1 MDGDVAGFSLFPA
14 SVRADEDST
23 TSRSSI
29 NVSPLH
35 DSTTMSSIA
44 KVVEMVSPS
53 SPTNDNNDN
62 GSIWTTP
69 TLPKM
74 TQPTTEEKSFPPLP
88 NLSSSSPPIQEKNPP
103 HSRKRQRN
111 KSSNCIDN
119 VGRGIWSYPL
129 QDADNSDNI
138 NNIATSGDEIAWK
151 IISVVLRGWCII
163 WVLFAIL
170 IISAELFSS
179 SSNSGS
185 NHDVSTKNIVIK
197 IEDEQTF
204 LEIAENVT
212 SKCAYDNLNTEIGRE
227 ECQQLCFNRMC
238 CFIDGS
244 DANAQFEVHTY
255 SCANDP
261 NKMCAA
267 YAGCESL
274 VVAEDDAIVYNA
286 NGIDVFGKK
295 KNTTDESMT
304 NNMVS
309 SQEEQSQSVTN
320 TTTTTTTSEL
330 QLVQQ
335 VITSVCHKDNLHSRH
350 GINECASLCNPSICC
365 FNRTEI
371 EILNPRFDLKL
382 KMEGISNDI
391 LDRSVMGTCI
401 HENDEGVGHRASIHN
416 HFCNVH
422 EGCQNVLLLGAPPM
436 SILEKNRQKY
446 QYHKGGQSSAE
457 DEEIL
462 INYNDG
468 MIANGIN
475 GSNESSSITND
486 QERMLGTVFALLG
499 IMVCIS
505 VYLLVHQ
512 RKPSENTTQLEMTSG
527 REETIEFV

>member
-1 MDGDVAGFSLFPA
+1 MK
-14 SVRADEDST
+14 T
-23 TSRSSI
+23 NTSRSSV

-35 DSTTMSSIA
+35 ITTTMSSIA

-53 SPTNDNNDN
+53 SSSNDGN

-74 TQPTTEEKSFPPLP
+74 TQPTTVEKRFPPLP
-88 NLSSSSPPIQEKNPP
+88 DFSSSSSPPIKEKNPP
-103 HSRKRQRN
+103 HNRKRRQN
-111 KSSNCIDN
+111 KSSSSNCIDN

-138 NNIATSGDEIAWK
+138 NNIANSGDEIAWK

-179 SSNSGS
+179 NSTSGS
-185 NHDVSTKNIVIK
+185 SHNVSSKNIIIK

-212 SKCAYDNLNTEIGRE
+212 SKCSYDNLNTEIGRE
-227 ECQQLCFNRMC
+227 ECQQLCFNHMC

-244 DANAQFEVHTY
+244 DADAQFEVHKY
-255 SCANDP
+255 SCATDP

-274 VVAEDDAIVYNA
+274 VVAEDDAVIYNA
-286 NGIDVFGKK
+286 NGVDVFGKE

-304 NNMVS
+304 NNKS
-309 SQEEQSQSVTN
+309 SQEELSQSVTN
-320 TTTTTTTSEL
+320 TTTTTTTTSEL

-335 VITSVCHKDNLHSRH
+335 VITSVCHKDNLHTRH
-350 GINECASLCNPSICC
+350 GINECASLCNPSMCC

-371 EILNPRFDLKL
+371 EMLNPRFDLKL

-401 HENDEGVGHRASIHN
+401 HENDEGVGHRASIQN

-422 EGCQNVLLLGAPPM
+422 EGCQNILLLGAPPM
-436 SILEKNRQKY
+436 STLENNRQKY
-446 QYHKGGQSSAE
+446 QYHKGGEGSAKDE
-457 DEEIL
+457 DIL
-462 INYNDG
+462 IDYDE
-468 MIANGIN
+468 MIANSIN
-475 GSNESSSITND
+475 NSNGSSSITND

-512 RKPSENTTQLEMTSG
+512 RKPSENNVQLEMTTG

>member
-1 MDGDVAGFSLFPA
+1 MTISQVDGDVAAFSLYPA
-14 SVRADEDST
+14 SVEADVYSS

-29 NVSPLH
+29 NVSLLR
-35 DSTTMSSIA
+35 DTKMSSIA

-53 SPTNDNNDN
+53 SSNNSN
-62 GSIWTTP
+62 GAWTTP

-74 TQPTTEEKSFPPLP
+74 TSPATIEKRFPPPRVPDLSS
-88 NLSSSSPPIQEKNPP
+88 SSSSPPIQEKNPP
-103 HSRKRQRN
+103 HNRKRRRN

-119 VGRGIWSYPL
+119 VGRGIWTYPL
-129 QDADNSDNI
+129 EDADGSDNI
-138 NNIATSGDEIAWK
+138 NNIASSGDEIAWRK
-151 IISVVLRGWCII
+151 IISTVLKGWCII

-179 SSNSGS
+179 NGNSGS
-185 NHDVSTKNIVIK
+185 RHYNNVSTKNIVIK

-212 SKCAYDNLNTEIGRE
+212 SKCSYTNLKIERGRE
-227 ECQQLCFNRMC
+227 ECQQLCFNHMC

-244 DANAQFEVHTY
+244 DADAQFEVHKY
-255 SCANDP
+255 SCANDA

-274 VVAEDDAIVYNA
+274 VVAEDDAIIYNA
-286 NGIDVFGKK
+286 NGVDVFEK
-295 KNTTDESMT
+295 KNTTDESTT
-304 NNMVS
+304 NMDS
-309 SQEEQSQSVTN
+309 SHEEQSQSVTN
-320 TTTTTTTSEL
+320 TTTTSSEL
-330 QLVQQ
+330 QLIQQ

-350 GINECASLCNPSICC
+350 GINECASLCNPSMCC

-371 EILNPRFDLKL
+371 EILNPRMDIKL

-401 HENDEGVGHRASIHN
+401 HENESVGHRASIQN

-422 EGCQNVLLLGAPPM
+422 EGCQNILLLGAPM
-436 SILEKNRQKY
+436 STLEKNRQKY
-446 QYHKGGQSSAE
+446 QYLNGGQSSAE

-462 INYNDG
+462 IDYSG
-468 MIANGIN
+468 MIANSIS
-475 GSNESSSITND
+475 GSNGNSITND

-505 VYLLVHQ
+505 VFLLVHQ
-512 RKPSENTTQLEMTSG
+512 RKPSENTVQLEMTTG
-527 REETIEFV
+527 TREEMIEFV

>member
-1 MDGDVAGFSLFPA
+1 MTISQIDGDAAVFSLYPA
-14 SVRADEDST
+14 SVETDEDSS
-23 TSRSSI
+23 TSRSSV

-53 SPTNDNNDN
+53 SSNNSN
-62 GSIWTTP
+62 GAWTTP

-74 TQPTTEEKSFPPLP
+74 TQPTTVEKTFPPPRVPDL
-88 NLSSSSPPIQEKNPP
+88 SSPPIQEKNPP
-103 HSRKRQRN
+103 HRKRRHTS
-111 KSSNCIDN
+111 SSNYIDN
-119 VGRGIWSYPL
+119 VGRGLWSYPL
-129 QDADNSDNI
+129 QDADGSDNI
-138 NNIATSGDEIAWK
+138 NNIANSGDEIAWK
-151 IISVVLRGWCII
+151 IISVVLKGWCII

-179 SSNSGS
+179 NNSGS
-185 NHDVSTKNIVIK
+185 RSSNNASSKNIVIK

-212 SKCAYDNLNTEIGRE
+212 SKCAYDNLNTERGRE
-227 ECQQLCFNRMC
+227 ECQQLCFNHMC

-244 DANAQFEVHTY
+244 DADAQFEVHKY
-255 SCANDP
+255 SCATDP

-274 VVAEDDAIVYNA
+274 VVAEDDAIIYNA
-286 NGIDVFGKK
+286 NGVDVFGKK

-304 NNMVS
+304 NMEN
-309 SQEEQSQSVTN
+309 SQEEQYQSVTN
-320 TTTTTTTSEL
+320 TTTTSSEL

-335 VITSVCHKDNLHSRH
+335 VITSVCHKDNLHTRH
-350 GINECASLCNPSICC
+350 GINECASLCNPSMCC

-371 EILNPRFDLKL
+371 EMINPRMDIKL
-382 KMEGISNDI
+382 KMEGISNDV

-401 HENDEGVGHRASIHN
+401 HENDKGVGHRASIQN

-422 EGCQNVLLLGAPPM
+422 EGCQNILLLGAPPL
-436 SILEKNRQKY
+436 STLEKNRQKY
-446 QYHKGGQSSAE
+446 QYHKGGQKSAAIDE
-457 DEEIL
+457 DIL
-462 INYNDG
+462 IDYDG
-468 MIANGIN
+468 MIANSIN
-475 GSNESSSITND
+475 GSNGSSITND

-499 IMVCIS
+499 IMVVIS

-512 RKPSENTTQLEMTSG
+512 RKPLEKAAQLEMTSG

>member
-1 MDGDVAGFSLFPA
+1 MMLVDDDLNNTVLAISQMVGDVAAFSLYPA
-14 SVRADEDST
+14 SAREEDEDSV
-23 TSRSSI
+23 

-53 SPTNDNNDN
+53 SSSNNSN
-62 GSIWTTP
+62 GAWTTP

-74 TQPTTEEKSFPPLP
+74 TQPTTEEKRQ
-88 NLSSSSPPIQEKNPP
+88 PIQEKNPP
-103 HSRKRQRN
+103 HNRKRRHN
-111 KSSNCIDN
+111 KSSNYIDN

-151 IISVVLRGWCII
+151 IISIVLKGWCVI

-185 NHDVSTKNIVIK
+185 SHNVSTKNIIIK

-212 SKCAYDNLNTEIGRE
+212 SKCAYDNLDTEIGRE
-227 ECQQLCFNRMC
+227 ECQQLCFNHMC
-238 CFIDGS
+238 CFIDES
-244 DANAQFEVHTY
+244 DADAQFEVHKY
-255 SCANDP
+255 SCATDP
-261 NKMCAA
+261 NKICAA

-274 VVAEDDAIVYNA
+274 VVAEDDAIIYNA

-295 KNTTDESMT
+295 NTTDESMT
-304 NNMVS
+304 NMDN
-309 SQEEQSQSVTN
+309 SQEVQSQPVTN
-320 TTTTTTTSEL
+320 TNITPPTSEL

-350 GINECASLCNPSICC
+350 GINECASLCNPSMCC

-371 EILNPRFDLKL
+371 EILNPRMDIKL
-382 KMEGISNDI
+382 KMEGIGNDI

-401 HENDEGVGHRASIHN
+401 HENEGVGHRASIHN

-422 EGCQNVLLLGAPPM
+422 EGCQNILLLGAPPM
-436 SILEKNRQKY
+436 STFEQNRQKY
-446 QYHKGGQSSAE
+446 QYHKGGQSSAAE
-457 DEEIL
+457 DEDIL
-462 INYNDG
+462 IDYDE
-468 MIANGIN
+468 MIANSIN
-475 GSNESSSITND
+475 GSNSNGSSITND

-505 VYLLVHQ
+505 AYLLIHQ
-512 RKPSENTTQLEMTSG
+512 RKPSENTVQLEMTTG